1 MDTFTTA
8 NATYIDPRLAVGG
21 DLDEIS
27 RHRARA
33 QLDELVCHGITHI
46 LDLRIEY
53 SDEELVADLA
63 PSISYLHLG
72 VDDAGQRLPGEWFDA
87 GIRWLNDAMA
97 HPDTKALVHC
107 HMGINRAPSMAFAYL
122 LNQGRSVRD
131 ALDTIRRARSIA
143 VIDYAADALDW
154 HHTRTGASASR
165 RASDQAA
172 LDAWRA
178 DNLIDMEQTIRGVR
192 GDEVRRS
199 TSADLARM
207 FTKFGNDDQA
217 DGYRTW
223 LFQMSKDYA
232 EDARADAEA
241 GVARW
246 IMPIGRHE
254 DQVLPGDLVLLWEMG
269 PKATAGLFGCGLVY
283 EVGVDALR
291 PRDWENRTGP
301 EKSSEAVEIEFLA
314 VVPGLLLTRP
324 ELKETKEF
332 SDGSFDLFKMA
343 QRANPFPV
351 ESAHLA
357 RMGELLA
364 VKAGTRS

>member
-53 SDEELVADLA
+53 SDEELVAALA

-122 LNQGRSVRD
+122 LNQGHSVRD

-241 GVARW
+241 GVERW
-246 IMPIGRHE
+246 DE
-254 DQVLPGDLVLLWEMG
+254 
-269 PKATAGLFGCGLVY
+269 F
-283 EVGVDALR
+283 
-291 PRDWENRTGP
+291 RTGSKHDFTLLVGP
-301 EKSSEAVEIEFLA
+301 RTRLPRPDS
-314 VVPGLLLTRP
+314 GLNTP
-324 ELKETKEF
+324 DPSATF
-332 SDGSFDLFKMA
+332 SDCNATRYILSHPEQHDPAWDK
-343 QRANPFPV
+343 PCDSP
-351 ESAHLA
+351 A
-357 RMGELLA
+357 RPS
-364 VKAGTRS
+364 TSR